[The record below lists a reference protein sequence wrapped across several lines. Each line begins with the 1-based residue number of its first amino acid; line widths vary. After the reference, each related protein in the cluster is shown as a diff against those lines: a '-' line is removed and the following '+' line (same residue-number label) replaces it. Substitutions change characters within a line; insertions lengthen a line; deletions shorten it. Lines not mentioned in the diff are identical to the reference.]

1 MRTGTGGAGW
11 LVALTLVAAACTR
24 GESGAGAGGDTTA
37 GGARRACPGDNAG
50 LRLPDG
56 FCATVF
62 ADSVG
67 DARHIVVAANGDV
80 YATLEGTSP
89 SPEKQ
94 VAGDRQPAP
103 RGVVALRDT
112 TRDGVADVKEY
123 FGERG
128 NTGIAIANGYLYVDH
143 GAKISRHRMTEGQ
156 LLPSAAEEVIVSG
169 IPLMPGHRARNIAVT
184 PDGDLLVNVGSATNS
199 CQVKDRSAQSPGH
212 DPCRELETRA
222 GIWRFDANRT
232 GQRFSPG
239 ARWATGIRNGMGIAV
254 APDGK
259 VYATQHG
266 RDQLFENWA
275 NLFPDQT
282 YGAENPAEEL
292 FQVNQGDDVGWPY
305 CYWST
310 AEKKRVTAPEYG
322 GDGRNS
328 DRCDRTKQ
336 PVATFPGHWAPMSL
350 LFYTGNQFPER
361 YRNGTFIAF
370 HGSWNRAPSPQQG
383 YRVVFQPMKDGGAD
397 GDYETFA
404 NGFAAQPET
413 TLQPGNAQHR
423 PVGLAQAPDG
433 ALFVSD
439 DAGGRIYRIT
449 YQGRR

>member
-1 MRTGTGGAGW
+1 MKTVTRSAGW
-11 LVALTLVAAACTR
+11 IAAIAIAATACAR
-24 GESGAGAGGDTTA
+24 SESGEGADTTA
-37 GGARRACPGDNAG
+37 GGGQRACPGDNAG
-50 LRLPDG
+50 LELPDG

-67 DARHIVVAANGDV
+67 DARHIVVSPNGDV

-128 NTGIAIANGYLYVDH
+128 NTGVGIANGYLYVDH
-143 GAKISRHRMTEGQ
+143 GTKISRHRLADGQ
-156 LLPSAAEEVIVSG
+156 LVPTGDETIVSG
-169 IPLMPGHRARNIAVT
+169 MPLEPGHRARNFAIT
-184 PDGDLLVNVGSATNS
+184 PAGDLLVNVGSATNS
-199 CQVKDRSAQSPGH
+199 CQVKDRGNQSPGR

-222 GIWRFDANRT
+222 GIWRFDANRA
-232 GQRFSPG
+232 GQRFST
-239 ARWATGIRNGMGIAV
+239 ATRWATGIRNGMGIAV
-254 APDGK
+254 ASDGR
-259 VYATQHG
+259 VYAMQHG

-275 NLFPDQT
+275 NLFADQK
-282 YGAENPAEEL
+282 YSAENPAEEL
-292 FQVNQGDDVGWPY
+292 FQVNQGDDFGWPY
-305 CYWST
+305 CYWSV
-310 AEKKRVTAPEYG
+310 AEKKRVAAPEYG
-322 GDGRNS
+322 GDGRKS
-328 DRCDRTKQ
+328 DRCDGTKA
-336 PVATFPGHWAPMSL
+336 PVATYPGHWAPMSL
-350 LFYTGNQFPER
+350 LFYTATHFPER
-361 YRNGTFIAF
+361 YRNGAFIAF
-370 HGSWNRAPSPQQG
+370 HGSWNRAPTPQEG
-383 YRVVFQPMKDGGAD
+383 YRVVFQPLKDGSAD

-404 NGFAAQPET
+404 NGFANQPAA

-433 ALFVSD
+433 ALFISD

-449 YQGRR
+449 YRR